1 MTLHSIAEIK
11 HGTVLTLFLVST
23 RCFLNLDSSLERQMD
38 IKTTLCVDK
47 TPQDVIRTSIQRHFN
62 IMDVNK

>member
-47 TPQDVIRTSIQRHFN
+47 TPQDVI
-62 IMDVNK
+62 